1 MEGCRPP
8 KYFCTPPV
16 HSANVFCLIIKISPH
31 LAGATSSPLPPP
43 TCQPMPLTAK
53 HLPDIFSPPLKNM
66 KVPLHKHTLLKNLL
80 LLHKFS
86 LGLNAPR
93 KVCGSDL
100 LSYDISYMIVKIGQS
115 FLFLLPGCQGHG

>member
-8 KYFCTPPV
+8 KYFCTHPV
-16 HSANVFCLIIKISPH
+16 HSANVFCLIIKISP
-31 LAGATSSPLPPP
+31 LILLVQPPP
-43 TCQPMPLTAK
+43 PSHLPTHAAK
-53 HLPDIFSPPLKNM
+53 HLPDIFLPPLKNM
-66 KVPLHKHTLLKNLL
+66 KVHPLHEHILLKNLL
-80 LLHKFS
+80 LSHEFS

-100 LSYDISYMIVKIGQS
+100 LSYDISYIIVRIGQS

>member
-1 MEGCRPP
+1 MMWKAAGPVNI
-8 KYFCTPPV
+8 FAHTPYIQQMYSVQLLKFP
-16 HSANVFCLIIKISPH
+16 LI
-31 LAGATSSPLPPP
+31 LLVQPPP
-43 TCQPMPLTAK
+43 PSHLPTHAAK

-66 KVPLHKHTLLKNLL
+66 KVHPLHEHILLKNLL
-80 LLHKFS
+80 LLHEFS

-100 LSYDISYMIVKIGQS
+100 LSYDISYITVRIGQS